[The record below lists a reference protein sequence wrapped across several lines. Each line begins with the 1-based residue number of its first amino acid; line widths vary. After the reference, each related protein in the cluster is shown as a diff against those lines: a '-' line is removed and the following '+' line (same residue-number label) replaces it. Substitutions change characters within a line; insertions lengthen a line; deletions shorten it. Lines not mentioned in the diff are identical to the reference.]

1 MNSSGGG
8 ANQQQRLCHEH
19 KQQQMRAAPISTT
32 TLPRD
37 DSQPAGKHKDQAK
50 NNNDCDCGKRR
61 HSPARRG
68 QSEQSAGGASSG
80 LIGGDDFCD
89 LGRLSLVRTG
99 RDFENQEEEEENVVE
114 REEEKQQ
121 LSSSPSPS
129 SPLLL
134 LSSNKS
140 HSAEVEAEAESGPE
154 GQMDSDNNNSSS
166 GISMPSSPQPPPPP
180 ETREPATEEAAAAAP
195 SGGNFRAR
203 MRKGA
208 LKKRHV
214 SLVKNHRFVPRF
226 FKQPTFC
233 SHCKDFIWGFGKQGY
248 QCESCSLVVHKRC
261 HSFVSFVCPGVD
273 KQLQSM
279 SKLSKFKQQ
288 HEFSLHTYGSP
299 TFCDHC
305 GSLLY
310 GLIHQG
316 LKCKTC
322 DMNVHKR
329 CQQHVPPLCGFD
341 HTERRGRLKL
351 KIAIEFHP
359 SGAPA
364 RGQRPEPEPEGRAA
378 ATGSFSIV
386 IDVIQAQNLMPMDP
400 NGLSDPYVKCKL
412 IPEPQHSGSMSS
424 SSSGYFRSAAAG
436 TCNSFCPAAGG
447 RLSQSPSSSN
457 LSPADNGTGADT
469 SLLQTPSPSSGGGG
483 GGRVSSW
490 RRRSSRMNLRKKK
503 TKTISN
509 NLNPVWN
516 ERIVFDQLQASDK
529 NQRLLI
535 EVWDYDRTSR
545 NDFMGSFSFG
555 VSELIKQQPLDCWF
569 KLLSQEEGE
578 FYNVPID
585 DSGKLQQQQQ
595 QQRRAL
601 GPRGTAATSVDK
613 FDKIMPA
620 TQKDFEAAAAARRR
634 GKGQAADL
642 RRSKVGD
649 FDFLKL
655 IGKGSFG
662 VVSCSPFF
670 LPPWLARSNQA

>member
-1 MNSSGGG
+1 MNSG
-8 ANQQQRLCHEH
+8 RHEERQ
-19 KQQQMRAAPISTT
+19 KTT
-32 TLPRD
+32 TTA
-37 DSQPAGKHKDQAK
+37 SAAATK
-50 NNNDCDCGKRR
+50 NNNDY
-61 HSPARRG
+61 
-68 QSEQSAGGASSG
+68 QTGAADDD
-80 LIGGDDFCD
+80 LIEHDDESRN
-89 LGRLSLVRTG
+89 LEKLSL
-99 RDFENQEEEEENVVE
+99 
-114 REEEKQQ
+114 
-121 LSSSPSPS
+121 
-129 SPLLL
+129 
-134 LSSNKS
+134 
-140 HSAEVEAEAESGPE
+140 AESGRRVAGEEEASQVEPGRE
-154 GQMDSDNNNSSS
+154 REQSKSSCCSASESAQPATTGGQQNQNQSQRQQRQQMDSDSN
-166 GISMPSSPQPPPPP
+166 ISMPL
-180 ETREPATEEAAAAAP
+180 EPAAAAASVGG
-195 SGGNFRAR
+195 SGHATSATETEARGFKTR

-248 QCESCSLVVHKRC
+248 QCESCALVVHKRC
-261 HSFVSFVCPGVD
+261 HSFVNFVCPGLD
-273 KQLQSM
+273 KQLQTM

-288 HEFSLHTYGSP
+288 HEFHLHTYGSP

-310 GLIHQG
+310 GIIHQG
-316 LKCKTC
+316 LKCKSC

-351 KIAIEFHP
+351 KIAIEP
-359 SGAPA
+359 SANSSSKGSASSKPS
-364 RGQRPEPEPEGRAA
+364 ETTT
-378 ATGSFSIV
+378 ATVTTTTTRQQMFSIV

-412 IPEPQHSGSMSS
+412 IPEPQHTSMGSS
-424 SSSGYFRSAAAG
+424 SSSYFR
-436 TCNSFCPAAGG
+436 GG
-447 RLSQSPSSSN
+447 GGGSPSSSGPTTN
-457 LSPADNGTGADT
+457 LSSGGADAT
-469 SLLQTPSPSSGGGG
+469 APDLYGQSSGPQQSNGNTLSPTPPTSGGGG
-483 GGRVSSW
+483 GGGLRASW
-490 RRRSSRMNLRKKK
+490 RRRSSMNLRKKK

-516 ERIVFDQLQASDK
+516 ERIVFDNLQANDK

-585 DSGKLQQQQQ
+585 DPSATNSAPKLVNQQQQQ
-595 QQRRAL
+595 SAL
-601 GPRGTAATSVDK
+601 DNNKPLYDGAGSHELPPAGGRYCSVDK
-613 FDKIMPA
+613 FDKVMPA
-620 TQKDFEAAAAARRR
+620 TQRDFEFSRRR
-634 GKGQAADL
+634 TATTTTTTTQSEL
-642 RRSKVGD
+642 RASKVSD

-662 VVSCSPFF
+662 VVSFF
-670 LPPWLARSNQA
+670 HYLPLAATLATLELNVVCYSSSV